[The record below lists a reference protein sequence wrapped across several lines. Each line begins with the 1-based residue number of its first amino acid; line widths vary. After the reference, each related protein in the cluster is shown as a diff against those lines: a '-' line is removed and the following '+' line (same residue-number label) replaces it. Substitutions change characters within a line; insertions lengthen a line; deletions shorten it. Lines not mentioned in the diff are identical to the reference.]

1 MLLPRQELNLQYMV
15 DVELALAATFSGDEL
30 SSERQSV
37 MHAAVEHLNNKS
49 RPNWNPAVH
58 SFDGHPPP
66 HFYGELVR
74 TEEGCK
80 YLRAAGH
87 LEDFAAIVSLHEDSD
102 LDADY
107 VVMLK
112 AVLWALVS
120 PLVTPTEDMT
130 KH

>member
-15 DVELALAATFSGDEL
+15 DVELALAATFSRDEL

-49 RPNWNPAVH
+49 RPNWNPAAH

-66 HFYGELVR
+66 HFCGELVR

-120 PLVTPTEDMT
+120 PLVTPTEVMT